1 MPQHAPTGRIH
12 DGDTAAI
19 RVVVADAH
27 DGFRHA
33 LRTVLDADAR
43 LVVVAEARDLAHAG
57 TAIRRDRAD
66 ALVTDVNLLEAGP
79 RRLGPI
85 PAGTAVVAVGMDDS
99 AARERAALRRGADA
113 YVVKDRAHTGLVEA
127 VVVGVSRLS
136 G

>member
-1 MPQHAPTGRIH
+1 MPEHVPTGRIH
-12 DGDTAAI
+12 DDDATAI

-27 DGFRHA
+27 DAFRHA
-33 LRTVLDADAR
+33 LRTVLEADAR

-57 TAIRRDRAD
+57 SAIRRDRAD
-66 ALVTDVNLLEAGP
+66 ALVTDVNLLEAGA

-99 AARERAALRRGADA
+99 PARERAAIRRGADA
-113 YVVKDRAHTGLVEA
+113 YVVKDRAHNGLVDA
-127 VVVGVSRLS
+127 VVVGVNRQS